1 MSMRFTPNA
10 RRGLVALAVVAGL
23 ALGTAAC
30 GGGGGG
36 DEDKKPRSSSS
47 TSKESGSQPSTQE
60 GESEAPIAELKG
72 PSGLLLQITT
82 AVRDDGG
89 FVTVNGSLKND
100 GGAMAT
106 IPSALSGNETEIM
119 NNGRSL
125 GGATLVDSK
134 SKKRYYVLRDTEG
147 RPLTTTGFST
157 LKAGESIDVF
167 LQFPAP
173 PASSTDVTFSLPLF
187 PSAVIKISG

>member
-1 MSMRFTPNA
+1 MSMRFTAKA
-10 RRGLVALAVVAGL
+10 RRGMVVLAVVAGL

-30 GGGGGG
+30 GGGG
-36 DEDKKPRSSSS
+36 DDDKKPQSSSS
-47 TSKESGSQPSTQE
+47 ASKTGGSQPDTQE
-60 GESEAPIAELKG
+60 GQSEEPLAELKG
-72 PSGLLLQITT
+72 PSGLLLRIAS
-82 AVRDDGG
+82 AVRDSGG

-100 GGAMAT
+100 SGTEAVV
-106 IPSALSGNETEIM
+106 PSALSGNETEIM
-119 NNGRSL
+119 NNGLSL

-173 PASSTDVTFSLPLF
+173 PASSTDVTFQLPLF
-187 PSAVIKISG
+187 PSGVIKISG

>member
-1 MSMRFTPNA
+1 MSMRFTAKA
-10 RRGLVALAVVAGL
+10 RRGMVALAVVAGL

-30 GGGGGG
+30 GGGGG
-36 DEDKKPRSSSS
+36 DDDKKPRSSSS

-60 GESEAPIAELKG
+60 NQSEAPIAELKG

-82 AVRDDGG
+82 AVRDTGG

-100 GGAMAT
+100 SGEMAT
-106 IPSALSGNETEIM
+106 IPSVLSGNETEIM